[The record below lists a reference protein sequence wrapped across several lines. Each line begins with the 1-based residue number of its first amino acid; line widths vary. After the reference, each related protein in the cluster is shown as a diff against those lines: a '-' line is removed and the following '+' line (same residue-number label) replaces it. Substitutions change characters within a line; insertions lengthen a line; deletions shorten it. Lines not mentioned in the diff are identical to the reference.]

1 MPRGGYC
8 LGLCLRLRAYAS
20 QRSSRPRKRGPFNS
34 DEIFL
39 VAYPHD
45 SLISLP
51 AKQGLARARANSTLP
66 RRREKPANTFLLL
79 SSGSTLLPRHSER
92 TEGQRLERHRAA
104 RKSRSFAII
113 RRNRLRG
120 GIAGA
125 ARNAGFRVRNCASFA
140 RVLRI
145 PSSFPS
151 SLPPRGCSLQ
161 PSGELAPAGTRS

>member
-1 MPRGGYC
+1 MRNEGRKMTLLMAVISNAPR
-8 LGLCLRLRAYAS
+8 RLLSRFMRAYAS
-20 QRSSRPRKRGPFNS
+20 QRSSRPRKRDIP
-34 DEIFL
+34 
-39 VAYPHD
+39 
-45 SLISLP
+45 
-51 AKQGLARARANSTLP
+51 
-66 RRREKPANTFLLL
+66 RREKPANTFLLL